1 MVDDRGQAYTLEGF
15 VGALVVLTALLFV
28 FQSIVLTPTTAG
40 TVDQDVKAQLRV
52 QANDA
57 LRTVDSDGTL
67 ENLTRYWNASGGFAY
82 ANESEVGYGSEPPCA
97 PVRSPEDVC
106 DSLGETLH
114 DAFTVRG
121 YTYNLYVS
129 YQLPDDPTEVATE
142 RVVYRGVPS
151 ANAVTARH
159 TVVLYDD
166 QRLTAP
172 EDGGNATLES
182 LGSNGFYAPDAD
194 EDVVYNVVEVRLV
207 VW

>member
-15 VGALVVLTALLFV
+15 VAALIVLTALLFV

-40 TVDQDVKAQLRV
+40 TVDQDVKSQLRV

-57 LRTVDSDGTL
+57 LRTSDSDL

-82 ANESEVGYGSEPPCA
+82 TNGTDVGYGTRPACA
-97 PVRSPEDVC
+97 PNLSTDGVC
-106 DSLGETLH
+106 DSLGKTLH
-114 DAFTVRG
+114 DEFTDRG
-121 YTYNLYVS
+121 YTYNLYVT
-129 YQLPDDPTEVATE
+129 YQLASNPTETATE

-151 ANAVTARH
+151 ANAVTATT

-166 QRLTAP
+166 LTLTAP
-172 EDGGNATLES
+172 DDAGNATLSE
-182 LGSNGFYAPDAD
+182 LGGKFYAPDVSD
-194 EDVVYNVVEVRLV
+194 GVVYNVVEVRLV

>member
-40 TVDQDVKAQLRV
+40 TVDQDVKSQLRV

-57 LRTVDSDGTL
+57 LRTSHPSL
-67 ENLTRYWNASGGFAY
+67 ENLTRYWNATGGFAY
-82 ANESEVGYGSEPPCA
+82 ANGTDLGYGTRPPCA
-97 PVRSPEDVC
+97 PTRSPDAAC
-106 DSLGETLH
+106 DSLGRTLH
-114 DAFTVRG
+114 DAFTDRG
-121 YTYNLYVS
+121 YTYNLYVT
-129 YQLPDDPTEVATE
+129 YQLASDPTETATE

-151 ANAVTARH
+151 ANAVTATT

-166 QRLTAP
+166 QTLTAP
-172 EDGGNATLES
+172 DDADNATLSE
-182 LGSNGFYAPDAD
+182 LDGGFYAPDASD
-194 EDVVYNVVEVRLV
+194 GVVYNVVEVRLV